1 MSFAL
6 PNFPRP
12 VNKRTAGASTGTD
25 PSRKHCKSCNIT
37 FTYMNT
43 FLAHKK
49 YYCSSQAPLEDQDRD
64 QDRDENMDEMDDED
78 EELEAR
84 NSASP
89 PPAPTHHSEA
99 TPT

>member
-1 MSFAL
+1 
-6 PNFPRP
+6 
-12 VNKRTAGASTGTD
+12 
-25 PSRKHCKSCNIT
+25 
-37 FTYMNT
+37 MNT